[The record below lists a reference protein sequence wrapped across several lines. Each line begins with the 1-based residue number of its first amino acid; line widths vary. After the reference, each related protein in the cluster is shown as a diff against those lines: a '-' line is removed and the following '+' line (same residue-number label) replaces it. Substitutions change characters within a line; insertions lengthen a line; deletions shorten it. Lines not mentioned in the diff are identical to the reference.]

1 LSVSS
6 VRPAKTPSLEFESGS
21 KPAAALV
28 IACAAAYW
36 SWQQFELARLSAERQ
51 QRAYLTYVSAGAYYV
66 EEGQWPRTTVW
77 LKNFG
82 QTPARNVKTQQ
93 SITVSKS
100 PRVPPTMVVYQTQP
114 DYRANIPP
122 WGESLLDNT
131 IGRTLSTEELEGIKT
146 GELAIYLDV
155 LVTYE
160 DAFHIPRKTKLSF
173 HRNGQIN
180 DEYSM
185 ANRGE
190 GDVFE

>member
-1 LSVSS
+1 LSI
-6 VRPAKTPSLEFESGS
+6 
-21 KPAAALV
+21 KPNLT
-28 IACAAAYW
+28 IA
-36 SWQQFELARLSAERQ
+36 Q
-51 QRAYLTYVSAGAYYV
+51 TY
-66 EEGQWPRTTVW
+66 
-77 LKNFG
+77 
-82 QTPARNVKTQQ
+82 
-93 SITVSKS
+93 
-100 PRVPPTMVVYQTQP
+100 
-114 DYRANIPP
+114 P
-122 WGESLLDNT
+122 WEESLLDNT